1 MKVVKVWLLAGLVA
15 AAVLGVLWATDVLV
29 GDDLSRA
36 ARTTLT
42 AILILALAHY
52 AWTVIRGHGPGPD
65 RTDKPVP

>member
-1 MKVVKVWLLAGLVA
+1 MKVMKVWLLAGLTA

-29 GDDLSRA
+29 GDDLARA
-36 ARTTLT
+36 ARMTLT
-42 AILILALAHY
+42 AILILGLAHY